1 MEHLDFTLFKNAVNK
16 QFAKMIQAGLVLV
29 QADITGDQLWDIY
42 LKAYP
47 KEVSGNFRTRHHYEG
62 NYDKSFIRRLGN
74 VVGIDAKGEVHSIW
88 DCTPTGYFQLV
99 ADALAKAVKEKP
111 YTEYFYTIENH
122 AGHKPNRDFHS
133 PEITWVHFYTD
144 IPAQFIKDKNTIGPF
159 TGELRNTREVF
170 LRGLKDFTVDAAEMV
185 LELIDQN
192 SLYRGS
198 EHKTAITS
206 FLTHKRAFDRLTTDT
221 ERKAYVYTQAHKI
234 GPALRFRSS
243 VIGTLVE
250 DISNGVDLE
259 KAVAAFEFK
268 VAPQNYKRTSAP
280 VTKNMITDAQEKIE
294 ELGLTESLYRR
305 FAVPAD
311 VNVNNV
317 LFTAVGKKS
326 MDVFDDLTEEADRKV
341 KAKSLSK
348 IEEITIDK
356 FLKDVLPTATKVEVM
371 VEGRHAPNLVSLM
384 TSKHPT
390 ATNMF
395 KWNNQFSWAYTG
407 DITDSIKERVKAAG
421 GNVNGVFRVS
431 LAWFNSD
438 DLDLS
443 LREPSRDTIYYGNRS
458 STQGGQLDIDANGM
472 RITNSKDPVENIF
485 YTSERQVREGSY
497 DVIVNQF
504 SRRENVN
511 KGFTLQVEYK
521 GEIFNFAHN
530 DVFDDRQVKMM
541 TIKIEDGKI
550 KFKDVN
556 NKLVES
562 GTATKE
568 IWGVNTNTFV
578 PTTVIMNSPNFWDGQ
593 EEGNKHIFFMLD
605 GCKTADQT
613 RGFFNEF
620 LKAEL
625 TPHRRV
631 FELLGTKVKV
641 TPEPTDEQV
650 SGLGF
655 NITTRNEVTVRVTGK
670 TKRTLLVKF

>member
-1 MEHLDFTLFKNAVNK
+1 MEHLDFNLFKNAVNK
-16 QFAKMIQAGLVLV
+16 QFTKMVQSGLVLV

-47 KEVSGNFRTRHHYEG
+47 AEVSENFRTRHHYEG

-74 VVGIDAKGEVHSIW
+74 VVGIDEKGVVHSIW
-88 DCTPTGYFQLV
+88 DCNPTGYFQLV
-99 ADALAKAVKEKP
+99 ADALSKAVKEKS
-111 YTEYFYTIENH
+111 YTEYFYTTEIH
-122 AGHKPNRDFHS
+122 AGHKPNRDFHN
-133 PEITWVHFYTD
+133 PEILWTHFYTD
-144 IPAQFIKDKNTIGPF
+144 IPAQFVQHKDRIGPF
-159 TGELRNTREVF
+159 TGELRNTRDVF
-170 LRGLKDFTVDAAEMV
+170 LRGLKDFSVDAAEMV

-192 SLYRGS
+192 SLYRGA
-198 EHKTAITS
+198 EHKQAINS
-206 FLTHKRAFDRLTTDT
+206 FLSHKRAYDRLTTDE
-221 ERKAYVYTQAHKI
+221 ERKAYVYTQAHKV
-234 GPALRFRSS
+234 GPSLRFRST

-250 DISNGVDLE
+250 DISNGIDLE
-259 KAVAAFEFK
+259 KAVASFEFK

-280 VTKNMITDAQEKIE
+280 VTKNMITDAQAKIE

-305 FAVPAD
+305 FAAPTD
-311 VNVNNV
+311 IDVNNV

-348 IEEITIDK
+348 VEEISADK
-356 FLKDVLPTATKVEVM
+356 FLKDVLPTATKVEVL

-384 TSKHPT
+384 TSKNPT
-390 ATNMF
+390 STNMF

-443 LREPSRDTIYYGNRS
+443 LEEPSGSKIYFGTRTS
-458 STQGGQLDIDANGM
+458 SQGGRLDIDANGGT
-472 RITNSKDPVENIF
+472 ITSRTEPVENIY
-485 YTSERQVREGSY
+485 YTEERQVRDGDY

-530 DVFDDRQVKMM
+530 DVFDDKHTRMM
-541 TIKIEDGKI
+541 KIRIKDGKI
-550 KFKDVN
+550 EFKKVHD
-556 NKLVES
+556 KLVAS
-562 GTATKE
+562 GTASKE
-568 IWGVNTNTFV
+568 IWGINTNTFV
-578 PTTVIMNSPNFWDGQ
+578 PATVIMNSPNFWDGQ
-593 EEGNKHIFFMLD
+593 TEGNKHIFFMLD
-605 GCKTADQT
+605 GCKTVDQT

-620 LKAEL
+620 LSAEL

-631 FELLGTKVKV
+631 FELLGAKVKV

-655 NITTRNEVTVRVTGK
+655 NTTTRNEVTVRVTGK